1 MTGMIVRTVVAGDS
15 PALIRRPHGPIV
27 RFMGRAFTLIELLIV
42 VAMLGILA
50 AILVPRYTDATD
62 RTSRTSVARTLQIV
76 RHQVEYY
83 RARKLAEPDLIGAQW
98 NDLVQNDF
106 LHSVPRN
113 PMNLGTLVAGA
124 PAIGVGWVWRDDGN
138 GVFQVY
144 ATDSSWLAEYV
155 E

>member
-1 MTGMIVRTVVAGDS
+1 MS
-15 PALIRRPHGPIV
+15 
-27 RFMGRAFTLIELLIV
+27 RAFTLIELLIV

-76 RHQVEYY
+76 RHQVEFY
-83 RARKLAEPDLIGAQW
+83 RARKLAEPDLIGGQW
-98 NDLVQNDF
+98 NDLLQNDY

-113 PMNLGTLVAGA
+113 PLNLGTVVGPA
-124 PAIGVGWVWRDDGN
+124 PAIGVGWVWRDDGT
-138 GVFQVY
+138 GVFELY